1 MMTDYSK
8 KLIEIKDYLKKDV
21 ELARLGKT
29 KERELVLLEG
39 LKKYPNEIQLKK
51 ILLEVYFALYIRDTT
66 NDYYKDLVEQT
77 ALELK
82 NNENTKFFA
91 IEILAYL
98 YRRLDRVEEIK
109 DDVLSL
115 PTIWQSKTLLRPEVL
130 KWEERIKAVQEN
142 FIVVINLFDHLLLS
156 TYGREEVGKRDEILL
171 KEKVIIDAIFEN
183 KDYGMLNHQLYNIY
197 YRCARDQA
205 YIKNKDKVII
215 YLNEMIKYAK
225 EYDEIRFNNKIVNH
239 TSFLVDRLV
248 DSACDYIYSDEQALL
263 KNMQEELQDKLF
275 YFIREDEDI
284 KQIFERLN
292 KV

>member
-142 FIVVINLFDHLLLS
+142 FIVIINLFDHLLLS

-197 YRCARDQA
+197 YTTQNSNCQQ
-205 YIKNKDKVII
+205 II
-215 YLNEMIKYAK
+215 DCE
-225 EYDEIRFNNKIVNH
+225 
-239 TSFLVDRLV
+239 
-248 DSACDYIYSDEQALL
+248 
-263 KNMQEELQDKLF
+263 
-275 YFIREDEDI
+275 
-284 KQIFERLN
+284 
-292 KV
+292 